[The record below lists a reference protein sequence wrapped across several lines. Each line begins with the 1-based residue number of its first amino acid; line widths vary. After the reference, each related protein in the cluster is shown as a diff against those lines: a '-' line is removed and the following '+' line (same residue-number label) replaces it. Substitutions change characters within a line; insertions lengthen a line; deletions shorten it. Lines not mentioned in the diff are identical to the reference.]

1 MSGICIVTDS
11 TASLPAEIVAKYGI
25 KVIPLGLNFG
35 NESFRDGV
43 DITSDEF
50 LRRLKIAKQLP
61 TTSQPAIGDF
71 VTMFEEIVPNCES
84 IIVILLGSK
93 FSGTYSSALTAAE
106 MFPQCKISVVDSLST
121 YMGLGFM
128 VQRAAEA
135 VVAGQG
141 HDEIVAMV
149 EAMVPKMHIILAL
162 DTLEYLR
169 RGGRIG
175 GGMAFVGGLLNI
187 KPLLQIK
194 DGQVEPL
201 ERVRSKKKADQRL
214 IEILARDVAGKP
226 AHVVLGGVDNP
237 EEIAEMEAMV
247 KEQVKPVEFQI
258 VGIGPVLSTH
268 TGPGVVGLVYYT
280 DLYQLAEQTKRIRR
294 GEPLFGLAQFT
305 SPV

>member
-11 TASLPAEIVAKYGI
+11 TASLPAEVVAKYGI
-25 KVIPLGLNFG
+25 RVVPLSLSFG
-35 NESFRDGV
+35 NETFRDGV
-43 DITSDEF
+43 DINSEEF
-50 LRRLKIAKQLP
+50 LRRLKVAKQLP
-61 TTSQPAIGDF
+61 TSSQPAIGDF
-71 VTMFEEIVPNCES
+71 VTLFEEIVPNCDS
-84 IIVILLGSK
+84 IIAILLGSK
-93 FSGTYSSALTAAE
+93 FSGTYSSALRAAE
-106 MFPQCKISVVDSLST
+106 DFPQCKISIVDTLST
-121 YMGLGFM
+121 YMGLGFL

-135 VVAGQG
+135 VAEGKS

-175 GGMAFVGGLLNI
+175 GGAAFIGGLLNI

-194 DGQVEPL
+194 DGQVEAL

-214 IEILARDVAGKP
+214 VEIMAHDVAGKP

-237 EEIAEMEAMV
+237 QEVSEMEAMV

-280 DLYQLAEQTKRIRR
+280 D
-294 GEPLFGLAQFT
+294 
-305 SPV
+305 

>member
-11 TASLPAEIVAKYGI
+11 TASLPAEMVAKYGI
-25 KVIPLGLNFG
+25 KVVPLTLSFG
-35 NESFRDGV
+35 NETFRDGV
-43 DITSDEF
+43 DINSEEF
-50 LRRLKIAKQLP
+50 LRRLKVAKQLP
-61 TTSQPAIGDF
+61 TSSQPAIGDF
-71 VTMFEEIVPNCES
+71 VTLFEEIVPSCDS
-84 IIVILLGSK
+84 IIAILLGSK
-93 FSGTYSSALTAAE
+93 FSGTYSSAIMAAE
-106 MFPQCKISVVDSLST
+106 MFTQCKITVVDTLST

-135 VVAGQG
+135 AAAGQS

-149 EAMVPKMHIILAL
+149 KAMVPKMHIILAL

-194 DGQVEPL
+194 DGRVEAL

-214 IEILARDVAGKP
+214 IEILAHDVAGKT

-237 EEIAEMEAMV
+237 DEMREMEAMV
-247 KEQVKPVEFQI
+247 KEQVKPIEFQI
-258 VGIGPVLSTH
+258 VGIGPVLTTH

-280 DLYQLAEQTKRIRR
+280 D
-294 GEPLFGLAQFT
+294 
-305 SPV
+305 